1 MLALRSMWKR
11 VPRRGYRFIAPVVA
25 SPQTEAQGPIV
36 SVSSDPAPALAQ
48 PTYHRSRSR
57 IVLLT
62 ALTTVIVLAA
72 TGIPA
77 SYFCDRCRA
86 GEKLAAV
93 HRSTILDFDNRVP
106 ASAF

>member
-1 MLALRSMWKR
+1 
-11 VPRRGYRFIAPVVA
+11 
-25 SPQTEAQGPIV
+25 
-36 SVSSDPAPALAQ
+36 
-48 PTYHRSRSR
+48 
-57 IVLLT
+57 LLT